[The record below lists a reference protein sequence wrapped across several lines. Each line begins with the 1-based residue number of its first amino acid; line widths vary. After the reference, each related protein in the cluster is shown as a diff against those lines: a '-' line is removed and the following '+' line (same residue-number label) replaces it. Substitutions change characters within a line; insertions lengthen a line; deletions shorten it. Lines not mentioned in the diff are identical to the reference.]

1 MFKDKL
7 SSLPKEL
14 LEYSNFTLTEISIMS
29 GIGLDRLRRIIE
41 GKECPKLEDIDA
53 IQETIGF
60 GDEMIAEIINS
71 K

>member
-7 SSLPKEL
+7 SSLPRNL
-14 LEYSNFTLTEISIMS
+14 LEHSNLTLSELSNMS
-29 GIGLDRLRRIIE
+29 GIGVDRLQRIIK
-41 GKECPKLEDIDA
+41 GVECPKLEDIDT
-53 IQETIGF
+53 IQEAIGL

>member
-7 SSLPKEL
+7 SSLPKYLFEL
-14 LEYSNFTLTEISIMS
+14 SNLTLSELSNMS
-29 GIGLDRLRRIIE
+29 GIEFDKLQRIIE
-41 GKECPKLEDIDA
+41 GVECPKLEDIEA
-53 IQETIGF
+53 IQEAVGF